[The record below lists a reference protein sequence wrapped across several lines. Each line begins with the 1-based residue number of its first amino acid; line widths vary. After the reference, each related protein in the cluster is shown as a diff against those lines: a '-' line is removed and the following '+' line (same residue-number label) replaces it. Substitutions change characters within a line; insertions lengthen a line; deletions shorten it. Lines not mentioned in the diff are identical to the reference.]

1 VRARVCVRA
10 CVRARTCVCV
20 SECVCVCVYVCV
32 CVSLCLCARGK
43 REGGARARA
52 RARFVCTDS
61 SESIILLARA
71 ALPPGDL
78 VLPSLFDRNIGL
90 CYGVREALFG
100 V

>member
-1 VRARVCVRA
+1 
-10 CVRARTCVCV
+10 
-20 SECVCVCVYVCV
+20 VYVCV

-90 CYGVREALFG
+90 CYGVREAVFG